1 VLQEIIVIDVG
12 GGVHTIGRELAP
24 HCSYI
29 HSSRIC
35 GSACGRGLLAGSVR
49 SDHQHCPFAGIL
61 DAYPFA

>member
-29 HSSRIC
+29 HSSRI
-35 GSACGRGLLAGSVR
+35 
-49 SDHQHCPFAGIL
+49 
-61 DAYPFA
+61 